1 MKPEKNQKY
10 TINYTQQDNEQL
22 LINTFIK
29 LIVDKHHPE
38 IINKAKQ
45 LAREY
50 VEQHGEPT

>member
-1 MKPEKNQKY
+1 MSPEKTQKY
-10 TINYTQQDNEQL
+10 TTNYTQQDNEQL

-38 IINKAKQ
+38 IICKAKQ

-50 VEQHGEPT
+50 IEQHGEPT